1 MRTVGAGMVDR
12 RRHRRVGR
20 GAHLSL
26 EYLWGAELTPSSA
39 PSGTGA
45 DPFLAVWVTSTGRI
59 DTAALL
65 PTDPRLAV
73 LGLIAY
79 GSSTTLTAPELLK
92 VTELTPRLVRWTTT
106 ETDGWPNLCA
116 TRVAA
121 AFGRCRDIV
130 DGTAVFTGAL
140 DITANPTSLTAA
152 QAAHVRDLT

>member
-1 MRTVGAGMVDR
+1 MRTVGAGNGGSPSAPSR
-12 RRHRRVGR
+12 RPGRSPLAGVPVGR
-20 GAHLSL
+20 GAHALV
-26 EYLWGAELTPSSA
+26 
-39 PSGTGA
+39 GTLGRGA

-92 VTELTPRLVRWTTT
+92 VIELTPRLAMWTTT

-121 AFGRCRDIV
+121 AFGHCRDIV

-140 DITANPTSLTAA
+140 DTTANPTSLTAA
-152 QAAHVRDLT
+152 QAAHLRDLT